1 MIDGKLEDEGRVP
14 APIGCTHYVRSQVAP
29 VEKCHVGPRQQ
40 MNMVSSFIDGGVV
53 YGNTIEEA
61 QHRRRGKLGKIGE
74 EHVQPSLHSSAS
86 VLRTIFESHHNI
98 LAGQLKKLNPHWDD
112 EQLYQEARRIVVA
125 QIQII
130 TVREYLP
137 LLIGREAMAK
147 FEIVDDPK
155 NFADLYD
162 KHANADTLNAFAAV
176 VGQFF
181 YAMDVLSSSAHSKIA
196 HGAHADSPVTRPE
209 LGPFHRNRDGGT
221 GFDVDFS
228 AVIIHRGRDHGIPSY
243 ARWVEYCSGRKDL
256 DDLLADPHEIIP
268 RLVKIYE
275 AVEDVD
281 LLVLALA
288 EKPSAGSLVG
298 PTLSCIFGIHYQN
311 VIHGDRFWYSNN
323 VDDFA
328 FTLPQYK
335 ALLAGTTLSRIICRV
350 LGEQTHFQ
358 TNAFRI
364 PDEFSNFPSL
374 CNSTL
379 RDDVSLNEWKK
390 LPKQLPPS
398 DQYIEELLYEA
409 KKNVEH
415 MEKDLAENRAETDG
429 SGTSVMDS
437 FHVYMDT
444 VRAKQRATDMSRASD
459 ILLEAT
465 KLFVGSHS
473 RESSLPQHLRDPVS
487 IPKLNLDWFISQ
499 YCPPDK
505 CLSQELPCDHTSK
518 YRTHSGWCNNLQRPE
533 SGSAFQ
539 PLIYLLPPQYDDGID
554 KPRSTSIRG
563 TPLPNPR
570 LISNIVHKDVFR
582 EHPKYSHMTMQFG
595 QFISHDITHSPVSP
609 GPNNEVLN
617 CTRCDSFFT
626 VSPNCLPVPIPEG
639 DPFFTTSDQEG
650 PPRCLAFIRSL
661 NGQNQLGPRRQ
672 INQLTSYIDGSVIY
686 GSTSCESDDLREGQG
701 GRLKTTFSKPSMSL
715 PTPAKDQS
723 TCRSSEEFPCFESG
737 DERVSQ
743 HPAITAMHTLFIRE
757 HNRIATELSRINPH
771 WDDEVLYQEARR
783 IVGAEIAHICFN
795 EFLPKILGS
804 ELVDEHDLRPKTDG
818 YYTGYDSTCESTL
831 SHSFSTAAYR
841 LHTLTRRIFPRLDGH
856 YDEVDHYDLGDNFK
870 YADVVYDEEHGGIES
885 ILLGLVAV
893 PSMAYDRH
901 VTTALRNYLFSKRE
915 EPESGL
921 DLIAINIMRGRDH
934 GLPSYVD
941 HREYCG
947 FERPMSFESL
957 SSIMDGGSV
966 DALRRAYESV
976 EDVDLFSGL
985 VSEKPIK
992 GAMVGST
999 AACIIAEQFARIK
1012 KCDRFHYEN
1021 SGPQQFTP
1029 AQLEQ
1034 IRQTTLSSVMCANH
1048 AWIRKLQPDA
1058 FLLPDK
1064 LANTPIDCSHLHRID
1079 LSLWSDSDECR
1090 ISKFKVLAVGDSART
1105 APCTSCTCTRDG
1117 LRCRPIVVNDCHEI
1131 MEKFSRKE
1139 MMTDI
1144 SCVIQCSSAMGL
1156 RKL

>member
-1 MIDGKLEDEGRVP
+1 MPQRTLRVP

-228 AVIIHRGRDHGIPSY
+228 AFD
-243 ARWVEYCSGRKDL
+243 DL
-256 DDLLADPHEIIP
+256 DDLLVDPHEIIP

-288 EKPSAGSLVG
+288 EKPAAGSLVG

-358 TNAFRI
+358 TDAFRI
-364 PDEFSNFPSL
+364 SDEF
-374 CNSTL
+374 
-379 RDDVSLNEWKK
+379 
-390 LPKQLPPS
+390 S

-672 INQLTSYIDGSVIY
+672 INQ
-686 GSTSCESDDLREGQG
+686 
-701 GRLKTTFSKPSMSL
+701 
-715 PTPAKDQS
+715 
-723 TCRSSEEFPCFESG
+723 
-737 DERVSQ
+737 
-743 HPAITAMHTLFIRE
+743 
-757 HNRIATELSRINPH
+757 
-771 WDDEVLYQEARR
+771 EARR

-795 EFLPKILGS
+795 EFLPKILGY
-804 ELVDEHDLRPKTDG
+804 ELVDQHDLRPKTDG
-818 YYTGYDSTCESTL
+818 YYTGYDPTCESTL
-831 SHSFSTAAYR
+831 SHSFSTAAY
-841 LHTLTRRIFPRLDGH
+841 RIFPRLDGH

-957 SSIMDGGSV
+957 SSIMDGASV
-966 DALRRAYESV
+966 DALRSAYESV

-992 GAMVGST
+992 GTLRST
-999 AACIIAEQFARIK
+999 A
-1012 KCDRFHYEN
+1012 
-1021 SGPQQFTP
+1021 
-1029 AQLEQ
+1029 L
-1034 IRQTTLSSVMCANH
+1034 
-1048 AWIRKLQPDA
+1048 
-1058 FLLPDK
+1058 
-1064 LANTPIDCSHLHRID
+1064 
-1079 LSLWSDSDECR
+1079 
-1090 ISKFKVLAVGDSART
+1090 
-1105 APCTSCTCTRDG
+1105 TCTVSTCHFG
-1117 LRCRPIVVNDCHEI
+1117 LTALRCRPIVVNDCHEI